1 MSTSTRDRIISY
13 LGQGIQASIVAT
25 SCGVTPGY
33 ISQLLE
39 LPEVREEIAKLQA
52 GKLEAALEADERVET
67 VEMMALKMVKD
78 KLPFV
83 RSAVEAAKIFA
94 TLNAA
99 KRKAAPN
106 GQTADVLAGQQVT
119 IVVPRGAALHFK
131 LNSSNQVIE
140 VDGRAMAPLPSRAL
154 PALQKERLGVTD
166 LEPLVVQAPTATA
179 ATTHAAKAD
188 AADSA
193 RATNMLRDLTT
204 VLNGVAVVL

>member
-1 MSTSTRDRIISY
+1 MSTSTRERIISY

-25 SCGVTPGY
+25 SCGVSAGY

-131 LNSSNQVIE
+131 LNASNQVVE

-154 PALQKERLGVTD
+154 PALQRERLGVTD
-166 LEPLVVQAPTATA
+166 LEPLVVRAPA
-179 ATTHAAKAD
+179 AATHAARMD
-188 AADSA
+188 AVDSQ
-193 RATNMLRDLTT
+193 RANNMLRDLTT
-204 VLNGVAVVL
+204 VLDGVAIVL